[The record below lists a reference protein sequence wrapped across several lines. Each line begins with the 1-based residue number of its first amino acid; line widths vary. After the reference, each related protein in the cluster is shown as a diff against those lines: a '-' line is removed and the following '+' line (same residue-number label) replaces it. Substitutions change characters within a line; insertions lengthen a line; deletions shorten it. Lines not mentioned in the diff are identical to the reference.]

1 MRYSR
6 RKSKRHQPKEIF
18 YRTNEQIT
26 SQQVKL
32 IDDDNNFLGIVDTFE
47 AIKMAREK
55 ELSLIEISPK
65 ETPPTAR
72 IMDYGKLQ
80 YQKQKQA
87 KKQNARQKKSETK
100 GIKLSLRIGK
110 HDINFRKEHAKKFLS
125 GNNKVKIELN
135 LRGREKQ
142 HKEIAVNIIKDFI
155 KKIKEENPERTLI
168 IEEPIK
174 YKGNGFSTIINYKQ

>member
-6 RKSKRHQPKEIF
+6 RKSRRHQPKEIF

-26 SQQVKL
+26 SPQVKL
-32 IDDDNNFLGIVDTFE
+32 IDDDNNFLGIVDTSE
-47 AIKMAREK
+47 AIEMARKK

-65 ETPPTAR
+65 ETPPTAK

-110 HDINFRKEHAKKFLS
+110 HDINFRKEQAKKFLID
-125 GNNKVKIELN
+125 GNKVKIELN

-142 HKEIAVNIIKDFI
+142 HKEIAINIIKDFI
-155 KKIKEENPERTLI
+155 KKIEEEVPDQNLI
-168 IEEPIK
+168 MEEPIK
-174 YKGNGFSTIINYKQ
+174 YKGNGFLTIINYKQ

>member
-6 RKSKRHQPKEIF
+6 RKSKRHQLKKIF
-18 YRTNEQIT
+18 YKINEQIT
-26 SQQVKL
+26 SPQVKL
-32 IDDDNNFLGIVDTFE
+32 IDNNNNFLGIVNTFE
-47 AIKMAREK
+47 AIKMAKEK

-65 ETPPTAR
+65 ETPPTAK

-87 KKQNARQKKSETK
+87 KKQNARQKKAETK

-110 HDINFRKEHAKKFLS
+110 HDINFRKDQAKKFLND
-125 GNNKVKIELN
+125 NNKVKIELN

-142 HKEIAVNIIKDFI
+142 HKEIAIDIIKNFI
-155 KKIKEENPERTLI
+155 KKIEEETTGQNLV

-174 YKGNGFSTIINYKQ
+174 YKGNGFLTIINYKQ